1 MSWTSLL
8 LATFLSTAA
17 GYSSLAAPSL
27 RPSLAP
33 RSAAPPRPV
42 VASLLPPAHDDDAH
56 WPAVRKLLPLLGLGA
71 LALVPAAAHASS
83 LATVGQVGDSAF
95 VQATSLIFV
104 SEIGDKTFFIATLL
118 AARASRLLT
127 FAGCAGAL
135 ALMTVISVAIGQIF
149 HAVPAELVGGL
160 PLDDYVAVASFIFF
174 GIKSITDALAI
185 EEGGPSGID
194 EEREE
199 AEKTL
204 QETGAD
210 RKGGW
215 PLVGEAFTLTVAAEI
230 GDRSQIATIALAA
243 AQNPF
248 AVCGAPRN
256 SAQFGAIRC
265 NLPTAFPFPPRRRD
279 PRPLRGDGDGGA
291 RRLLH
296 LKIPVRARDRHRGRR
311 ALPHIRAHDGA
322 RAVLERLSNNFCA
335 YDARLY
341 LMRHAHAHK

>member
-1 MSWTSLL
+1 MAS
-8 LATFLSTAA
+8 AA
-17 GYSSLAAPSL
+17 GYSSLAAPTL

-160 PLDDYVAVASFIFF
+160 PLDDYVAIASFIFF

-256 SAQFGAIRC
+256 SAQFGAIRR
-265 NLPTAFPFPPRRRD
+265 NFPTAFPFPPRRRD

-296 LKIPVRARDRHRGRR
+296 LKIPVGARDRHRGRR

-322 RAVLERLSNNFCA
+322 RAVLERRASIEYFCA
-335 YDARLY
+335 YDARSY

>member
-1 MSWTSLL
+1 MGSTSLL
-8 LATFLSTAA
+8 LATFLSGAA
-17 GYSSLAAPSL
+17 GYSSLAAAPSL

-160 PLDDYVAVASFIFF
+160 PLDDYVAIASFIFF

-256 SAQFGAIRC
+256 SAQFGAIRR
-265 NLPTAFPFPPRRRD
+265 NFPTFFPFPPRRRD
-279 PRPLRGDGDGGA
+279 PRPLRGDGNGGA
-291 RRLLH
+291 RRVVH
-296 LKIPVRARDRHRGRR
+296 LALPLRARDRHRRRR
-311 ALPHIRAHDGA
+311 ALPRVRAHDGA
-322 RAVLERLSNNFCA
+322 RAVLARRSNIEFCGI
-335 YDARLY
+335 
-341 LMRHAHAHK
+341 MHHAHAT

>member
-17 GYSSLAAPSL
+17 GYSSPAGLPSL

-160 PLDDYVAVASFIFF
+160 PLDDYVAIASFIFF

-256 SAQFGAIRC
+256 SAQFGAIRR
-265 NLPTAFPFPPRRRD
+265 NFPTASSLLSLP
-279 PRPLRGDGDGGA
+279 GGA
-291 RRLLH
+291 ILGH
-296 LKIPVRARDRHRGRR
+296 CVATGM
-311 ALPHIRAHDGA
+311 
-322 RAVLERLSNNFCA
+322 AVLGGSFISRYLSERVIGIVGGVLFLVFA
-335 YDARLY
+335 LTTALGLY
-341 LMRHAHAHK
+341 

>member
-1 MSWTSLL
+1 M
-8 LATFLSTAA
+8 
-17 GYSSLAAPSL
+17 
-27 RPSLAP
+27 
-33 RSAAPPRPV
+33 
-42 VASLLPPAHDDDAH
+42 
-56 WPAVRKLLPLLGLGA
+56 RKLLPLRRLGA

-160 PLDDYVAVASFIFF
+160 PLDDYVAIASFIFF

-230 GDRSQIATIALAA
+230 GDRLQIATIALAA

-256 SAQFGAIRC
+256 SAQFGAIRR
-265 NLPTAFPFPPRRRD
+265 NFPTVFPSSSQAARSSATASRR
-279 PRPLRGDGDGGA
+279 A
-291 RRLLH
+291 RRCSEGRSS
-296 LKIPVRARDRHRGRR
+296 RATSPS
-311 ALPHIRAHDGA
+311 A
-322 RAVLERLSNNFCA
+322 
-335 YDARLY
+335 
-341 LMRHAHAHK
+341 

>member
-1 MSWTSLL
+1 MSTSLVL
-8 LATFLSTAA
+8 TLVASAS

-160 PLDDYVAVASFIFF
+160 PLDDYVAIASFIFF

-248 AVCGAPRN
+248 AVCGAPRSSAQFRCN
-256 SAQFGAIRC
+256 SAQFFRRLFPSIPSQAARSSGTAWRREWRC
-265 NLPTAFPFPPRRRD
+265 SEAPSSPNTCRSASSASWAACSSSYSRSRRRS
-279 PRPLRGDGDGGA
+279 GCT
-291 RRLLH
+291 
-296 LKIPVRARDRHRGRR
+296 RASS
-311 ALPHIRAHDGA
+311 
-322 RAVLERLSNNFCA
+322 VTME
-335 YDARLY
+335 
-341 LMRHAHAHK
+341 

>member
-1 MSWTSLL
+1 MSSTSLL
-8 LATFLSTAA
+8 LATFLSGAA
-17 GYSSLAAPSL
+17 GYSSLAHSSL

-160 PLDDYVAVASFIFF
+160 PLDDYVAIASFIFF

-248 AVCGAPRN
+248 AVCGAPRLTQRNFRRN
-256 SAQFGAIRC
+256 SAQFSDGDT
-265 NLPTAFPFPPRRRD
+265 LPSLRRRD
-279 PRPLRGDGDGGA
+279 PRALRRDGDGGA
-291 RRLLH
+291 RRVVH
-296 LKIPVRARDRHRGRR
+296 LALSLRARDRHRRRR
-311 ALPHIRAHDGA
+311 ALPRVRAHDGA
-322 RAVLERLSNNFCA
+322 RAVLARRSNIEFCGI
-335 YDARLY
+335 
-341 LMRHAHAHK
+341 MHHAHAT

>member
-1 MSWTSLL
+1 MSTSLL
-8 LATFLSTAA
+8 VCFLSTASA
-17 GYSSLAAPSL
+17 YTSLAAPSL

-160 PLDDYVAVASFIFF
+160 PLDDYVAIASFIFF

-248 AVCGAPRN
+248 AVCGAPRATRRD
-256 SAQFGAIRC
+256 SFATRRKF
-265 NLPTAFPFPPRRRD
+265 LTTPPFPRRRRD
-279 PRPLRGDGDGGA
+279 PRALRRDGDGGA
-291 RRLLH
+291 RRVVH
-296 LKIPVRARDRHRGRR
+296 LALSLRARDRHRRRR
-311 ALPHIRAHDGA
+311 ALPRVRAHDGA
-322 RAVLERLSNNFCA
+322 RAVL
-335 YDARLY
+335 ARRSEY
-341 LMRHAHAHK
+341 

>member
-1 MSWTSLL
+1 M
-8 LATFLSTAA
+8 
-17 GYSSLAAPSL
+17 SL
-27 RPSLAP
+27 RPAVYP
-33 RSAAPPRPV
+33 Q
-42 VASLLPPAHDDDAH
+42 
-56 WPAVRKLLPLLGLGA
+56 PAVRTARSRLDYVL
-71 LALVPAAAHASS
+71 
-83 LATVGQVGDSAF
+83 TVGAKALPASTGAPSGERWD
-95 VQATSLIFV
+95 
-104 SEIGDKTFFIATLL
+104 DKTFVLATLL

-160 PLDDYVAVASFIFF
+160 PLDDYVAIASFIFF

-256 SAQFGAIRC
+256 SAQFVRNSAQFSDGFSTP
-265 NLPTAFPFPPRRRD
+265 LPRRRRD
-279 PRPLRGDGDGGA
+279 PRALRRDGDGGA

-296 LKIPVRARDRHRGRR
+296 LKIPVRARHRHRGRR

-322 RAVLERLSNNFCA
+322 RAVLERRASIE
-335 YDARLY
+335 
-341 LMRHAHAHK
+341 

>member
-1 MSWTSLL
+1 MSSSLL
-8 LATFLSTAA
+8 LATFLSGAA
-17 GYSSLAAPSL
+17 GYSSLAAAPSL

-160 PLDDYVAVASFIFF
+160 PLDDYVAIASFIFF

-248 AVCGAPRN
+248 AVCGAPRLTQRNFRRN
-256 SAQFGAIRC
+256 SAQFSDGDT
-265 NLPTAFPFPPRRRD
+265 LPSLRRRD
-279 PRPLRGDGDGGA
+279 PRALRRDGDGGA
-291 RRLLH
+291 RRVVH
-296 LKIPVRARDRHRGRR
+296 LALPLRARDRHRRRR
-311 ALPHIRAHDGA
+311 ALPRVRAHDGA
-322 RAVLERLSNNFCA
+322 RAVLERRAS
-335 YDARLY
+335 
-341 LMRHAHAHK
+341 ME

>member
-1 MSWTSLL
+1 MSSTSLL
-8 LATFLSTAA
+8 LATFLSGAA
-17 GYSSLAAPSL
+17 GYSSLAHSSL

-160 PLDDYVAVASFIFF
+160 PLDDYVAIASFIFF

-256 SAQFGAIRC
+256 SAQFVRNSAQFSDGFSTP
-265 NLPTAFPFPPRRRD
+265 LPRRRRD
-279 PRPLRGDGDGGA
+279 PRALRRDGDGGA
-291 RRLLH
+291 RRVVH
-296 LKIPVRARDRHRGRR
+296 LALPLRARDRHRRRR
-311 ALPHIRAHDGA
+311 ALPRVRAHDGA
-322 RAVLERLSNNFCA
+322 RAVLARRSNIEFCGI
-335 YDARLY
+335 
-341 LMRHAHAHK
+341 MHHAHAT

>member
-17 GYSSLAAPSL
+17 GYSSPAGLPSL

-160 PLDDYVAVASFIFF
+160 PLDDYVAIASFIFF

-256 SAQFGAIRC
+256 SAQLVRNSAQF
-265 NLPTAFPFPPRRRD
+265 LTASSLPFPRRRRD
-279 PRPLRGDGDGGA
+279 PRALRRDGDGGA

-296 LKIPVRARDRHRGRR
+296 LKIPVGARHRHRGRR

-322 RAVLERLSNNFCA
+322 RAVLERRASIE
-335 YDARLY
+335 
-341 LMRHAHAHK
+341 